1 MVNMGEIIPETGY
14 FLLRTKVLGQ
24 LPPFSPHLMLGWFQE
39 NSRRKRSLG
48 DLKKVFRADAEVDWS
63 EFQVMLSSPPGS
75 LNSIITIIF
84 QAAKVRVKRD
94 PIRLSEGED
103 KVRREPVS
111 DSYNYKFDRRLVD
124 NLLPRK
130 VNS

>member
-1 MVNMGEIIPETGY
+1 M
-14 FLLRTKVLGQ
+14 
-24 LPPFSPHLMLGWFQE
+24 
-39 NSRRKRSLG
+39 
-48 DLKKVFRADAEVDWS
+48 FRADAEVDWS

-75 LNSIITIIF
+75 VRRIITIIF

-94 PIRLSEGED
+94 PNRLTEGED